1 MEELEIDDEFINES
15 QEHQDNAKSESL
27 KQNYLG
33 KKCPFCEY
41 TSKSVYKPLLS
52 TAVTW
57 KQKMSL
63 GNDINISFSLVC
75 GQLKSRIRKNS
86 FEQLLRKSDLKFF
99 PMLI

>member
-1 MEELEIDDEFINES
+1 MIKN
-15 QEHQDNAKSESL
+15 
-27 KQNYLG
+27 
-33 KKCPFCEY
+33 
-41 TSKSVYKPLLS
+41 TSLLS
-52 TAVTW
+52 KAVAW

-99 PMLI
+99 PMLINANPKVSDSGAAIKFEFCMLKNTTHADF